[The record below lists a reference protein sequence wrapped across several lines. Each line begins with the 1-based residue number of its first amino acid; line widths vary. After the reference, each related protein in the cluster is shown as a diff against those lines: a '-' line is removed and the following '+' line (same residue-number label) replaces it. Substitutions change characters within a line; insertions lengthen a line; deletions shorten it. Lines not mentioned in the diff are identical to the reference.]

1 MKMKQFNLLSLFL
14 ILITFFGSANS
25 TIVSHD
31 ERAITIDGQRR
42 ILLSGSIHYPRSTS
56 DMWPDLISK
65 AKDGG
70 LDTIETYVFWNAH
83 EPSRRQ
89 YDFSG
94 NLDLVRFIK
103 TIQSAGLYSVLRIGP
118 YVCAEWNYGGFPVW
132 LHNMPNMKFRTINP
146 GFMNEMQNFTT
157 KIVNMM
163 KEESLFASQGGPI
176 ILAQIENEYG
186 NVISSYGAEGKAY
199 IDWCANMANSL
210 DIGVPWIMCQQP
222 HAPQPMIE
230 TCNGFYCDQY
240 KPSNPSSPKMWTEN
254 WTGWFKNWGGKHP
267 YRTAEDL
274 AFSVARFFQTG
285 GTFQNYY
292 MYHGGTNF
300 GRVAGGPYITTSY
313 DYDAPLDE
321 YGNLNQPKWGHLKQ
335 LHTLLKSME
344 KPLTYGNISTIDL
357 GNSVTAT
364 VYSTNEKSSCF
375 IGNVNAT
382 ADALVNFKGKD
393 YNVPAWSVSVLP
405 DCDKEAYNTARVNTQ
420 TSIITEDSC
429 DEPEKLKWTWRPEF
443 TTQKTIL
450 KGSGD
455 LIAKGLVDQKDVTN
469 DASDYLWYMTR
480 VHLDKKDPIWSR
492 NMSLR
497 VHSNAHVLHAYVNGK
512 YVGNQIVRDNKFD
525 YRFEKKVNLVHGT
538 NHLALLSV
546 SVGLQNY
553 GPFFESGPTG
563 INGPVKLVGYKG
575 DETVEKDLSK
585 HQWDYKIGLNG
596 FNNKLFSL
604 KSANHHQLKWSTEK
618 LPADRM
624 LSWYKANFKAPLG
637 KDPVIVDLNG
647 LGKGEVW
654 INGQSIGR
662 YWPSFNSSEDGCTE
676 ECDYRGEYGSDKCAF
691 MCGKPTQRWYHVPRS
706 FLNDKGHN
714 TITLFEEMGGDP
726 SMVKFKTVVTGRVCA
741 KAHEHNKVEL
751 SCNNRPISAVKFASF
766 GNPSG
771 LCGSFAAGT
780 CEGAKDAA
788 KIVAKECVGKLN
800 CTMNVS
806 SHKFGS
812 TNLDCGDSPKR
823 LFVEL
828 EC

>member
-1 MKMKQFNLLSLFL
+1 MEMKHFIYLLSLFF
-14 ILITFFGSANS
+14 ILFATFSSSNS

-31 ERAITIDGQRR
+31 ERAITINGQRR
-42 ILLSGSIHYPRSTS
+42 ILISGSIHYPRSTS
-56 DMWPDLISK
+56 DMWPDLINK

-70 LDTIETYVFWNAH
+70 LDAIETY
-83 EPSRRQ
+83 
-89 YDFSG
+89 
-94 NLDLVRFIK
+94 
-103 TIQSAGLYSVLRIGP
+103 
-118 YVCAEWNYGGFPVW
+118 
-132 LHNMPNMKFRTINP
+132 
-146 GFMNEMQNFTT
+146 NEMQNFTT

-163 KEESLFASQGGPI
+163 KQENLFASQGGPI

-199 IDWCANMANSL
+199 INWCANMANSL
-210 DIGVPWIMCQQP
+210 DIGVPWLMCQQP
-222 HAPQPMIE
+222 HAPEPMIE

-274 AFSVARFFQTG
+274 AYSVARFFQTG

-313 DYDAPLDE
+313 DYHAPLDE
-321 YGNLNQPKWGHLKQ
+321 FGSLNQPKWGHLKQ

-364 VYSTNEKSSCF
+364 VYSTKERSSCF
-375 IGNVNAT
+375 IGNVNTT
-382 ADALVNFKGKD
+382 ADALVKFKGKD

-405 DCDKEAYNTARVNTQ
+405 DCNKEAYNTARVNTQ
-420 TSIITEDSC
+420 TSIMTEDSRK
-429 DEPEKLKWTWRPEF
+429 PEKLEWTWRPEVAR
-443 TTQKTIL
+443 KTIL

-480 VHLDKKDPIWSR
+480 VHLDKKDPLWSR
-492 NMSLR
+492 NMTLR

-512 YVGNQIVRDNKFD
+512 YVGNQIVKDNKFD
-525 YRFEKKVNLVHGT
+525 YKFEKKVNPVHGT
-538 NHLALLSV
+538 NHISLLSV

-575 DETVEKDLSK
+575 DETIEKDLSG

-596 FNNKLFSL
+596 FNNKLFST
-604 KSANHHQLKWSTEK
+604 KSVGHKNHKLKWSNEK

-624 LSWYKANFKAPLG
+624 LTWYKAKFKAPLG
-637 KDPVIVDLNG
+637 KDPVIVDFSG
-647 LGKGEVW
+647 LGKGEAW

-662 YWPSFNSSEDGCTE
+662 YWPSFNSSDDGCTD
-676 ECDYRGEYGSDKCAF
+676 ECDYRGEYGSDKCSF

-706 FLNDKGHN
+706 FLNESGHN

-726 SMVKFKTVVTGRVCA
+726 SMVNFKTVVVGTVCA
-741 KAHEHNKVEL
+741 RAHEHNTVEL
-751 SCNNRPISAVKFASF
+751 SCSNRPISAVKFASF

-771 LCGSFAAGT
+771 HCGSFAVGT

-788 KIVAKECVGKLN
+788 KIVAKDCVGKLN

-806 SHKFGS
+806 SDKFGS
-812 TNLDCGDSPKR
+812 TSDCGGDSPKR
-823 LFVEL
+823 LFVEV